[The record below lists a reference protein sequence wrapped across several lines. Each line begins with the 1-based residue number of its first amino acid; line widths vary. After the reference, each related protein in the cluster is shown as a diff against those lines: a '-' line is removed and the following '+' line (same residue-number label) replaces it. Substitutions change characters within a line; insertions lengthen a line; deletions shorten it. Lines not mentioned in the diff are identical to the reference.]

1 MIESASQLVSKLVI
15 QSASSP
21 VSQWVIQ
28 SVSQSFSWSVSQSVA
43 GRRRG
48 GGEKGWGSVTQ
59 LVGHSSGKVVSIGV
73 PVVLSICWLFFR
85 NCQYPEILLANY
97 NDYLPF

>member
-1 MIESASQLVSKLVI
+1 MGHSVRQSVI
-15 QSASSP
+15 QL
-21 VSQWVIQ
+21 
-28 SVSQSFSWSVSQSVA
+28 VSQSVSR
-43 GRRRG
+43 GEEG

-59 LVGHSSGKVVSIGV
+59 LVGHSSGKVVSIGL
-73 PVVLSICWLFFR
+73 PVVLSISWLFFR

>member
-1 MIESASQLVSKLVI
+1 MGHSVRQSVI
-15 QSASSP
+15 QL
-21 VSQWVIQ
+21 
-28 SVSQSFSWSVSQSVA
+28 VSQSVSR
-43 GRRRG
+43 GEEEG
-48 GGEKGWGSVTQ
+48 GGGGKGWGAVTQ